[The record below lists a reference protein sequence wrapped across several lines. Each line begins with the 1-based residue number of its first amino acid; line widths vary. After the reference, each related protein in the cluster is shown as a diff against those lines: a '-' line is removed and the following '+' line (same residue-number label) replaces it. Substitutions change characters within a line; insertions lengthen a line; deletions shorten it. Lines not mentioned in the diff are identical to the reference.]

1 MNVQTPD
8 RLETK
13 PPETLS
19 RRMIA
24 GMALGSARRF
34 VSLERHRSLRRPPE
48 RLGQSFRVDDGRSY
62 RIFRETVSDAA
73 PATAPVVLVVGF
85 QLRAIRA
92 FALPHW
98 IFQRCCLLTTPFW
111 SGLPGFSV
119 KLWMV
124 DPETKRYLGIYD
136 WRGVDT
142 AQRYVSALVRVLG
155 PLSTD
160 DSVWFQLIPN
170 QPLDPYLAAQASG
183 LSSTTPPC
191 PAAPDPIRP

>member
-1 MNVQTPD
+1 MNAQTPV

-13 PPETLS
+13 PPETLA
-19 RRMIA
+19 RRAIA

-48 RLGQSFRVDDGRSY
+48 RLGQSFRFDDGRSY
-62 RIFRETVSDAA
+62 RIFRETVSNGA
-73 PATAPVVLVVGF
+73 PASVPVVLVVGF

-136 WRGVDT
+136 WRGTDT
-142 AQRYVSALVRVLG
+142 AQRYVSALLRVLG
-155 PLSTD
+155 PLSTH
-160 DSVWFQLIPN
+160 DSVWFELIPK
-170 QPLDPYLAAQASG
+170 QELDSYLAAHAADLASSAVP
-183 LSSTTPPC
+183 L
-191 PAAPDPIRP
+191 PAAPSPMRP